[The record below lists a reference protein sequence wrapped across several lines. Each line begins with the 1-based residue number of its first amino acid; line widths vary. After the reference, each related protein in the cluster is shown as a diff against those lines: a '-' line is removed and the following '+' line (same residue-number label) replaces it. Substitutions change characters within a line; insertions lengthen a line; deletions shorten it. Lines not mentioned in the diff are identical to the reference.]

1 MANRPLISVVD
12 DDESVRESIEGLM
25 RSVGFAVNA
34 FASAEEFLSSDH
46 LSDTECLILDVRM
59 PGMDGI
65 ELHRRLLASRREM
78 PVIFITAHG
87 SDEAARSRALANGA
101 VDFLSKPLSEEELL
115 SAVRKALNSK

>member
-1 MANRPLISVVD
+1 MRP
-12 DDESVRESIEGLM
+12 
-25 RSVGFAVNA
+25 VGFAVKA